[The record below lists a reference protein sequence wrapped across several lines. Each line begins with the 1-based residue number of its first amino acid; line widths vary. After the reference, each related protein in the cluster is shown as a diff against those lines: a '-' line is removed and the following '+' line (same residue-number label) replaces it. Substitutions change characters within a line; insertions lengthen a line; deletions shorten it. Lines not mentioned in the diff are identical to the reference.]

1 MGPPTPPPRSRL
13 ADAAKAIGI
22 VLVVWGHAPGITPWI
37 GVLIY
42 STHMP
47 LFFFVSGYL
56 LKTERL
62 QQPLSTQCRD
72 LARTLLSPYVLF
84 FVISLA
90 YWLATRNLGA
100 RAAKF
105 TDVTVVDAVTGLA
118 TGLSRDLFVNLALWF
133 FPCMFVTQLLY
144 RLAWKAFPREG
155 WLALGSAVFA
165 VVLLATTLPWSA
177 RLPWG
182 LDIAF
187 VAVVFFA
194 AGRWLRSAPMGQWL
208 EARAGRSIVWPLLVV
223 VPLWLAGALHQGRV
237 DLAMANFGPSVLLYF
252 VVAASGIA
260 VVLGLALSMR
270 LTTAGRWL
278 ADNTL
283 LIFPLHALFIN
294 VGSGVAKMFGV
305 GQYGLGWSLGF
316 VAWSLA
322 CCVPSAILLKRYCA
336 PLLGM
341 QTSRPRS
348 PAVTHY

>member
-1 MGPPTPPPRSRL
+1 MAPPTPPSRSQL
-13 ADAAKAIGI
+13 ADATKAIGI
-22 VLVVWGHAPGITPWI
+22 VLVVWGHAPGITPWV
-37 GVLIY
+37 GVVIY
-42 STHMP
+42 SMHMP

-62 QQPLSTQCRD
+62 QQPLSKQCRD

-105 TDVTVVDAVTGLA
+105 TDVTVLDAVTGLA

-144 RLAWKAFPREG
+144 RLAWKACPREG
-155 WLALGSAVFA
+155 WLALASGLFA
-165 VVLLATTLPWSA
+165 VGLLTTTLPWSS

-194 AGRWLRSAPMGQWL
+194 IGRWVRVAPVGQWL
-208 EARAGRSIVWPLLVV
+208 ESTAKRSIASPLLVA
-223 VPLWLAGALHQGRV
+223 VPVWLAGALYQGRV
-237 DLAMANFGPSVLLYF
+237 DLAMASFGPSVLLYF
-252 VVAASGIA
+252 VAATSGIA
-260 VVLGLALSMR
+260 AVLGLASSVR
-270 LTTAGRWL
+270 LTSAGQWL

-294 VGSGVAKMFGV
+294 LGSGVAKMFGI
-305 GQYGLGWSLGF
+305 GPYGLGWSVGF

-341 QTSRPRS
+341 QTSRSRS
-348 PAVTHY
+348 PAFAHY